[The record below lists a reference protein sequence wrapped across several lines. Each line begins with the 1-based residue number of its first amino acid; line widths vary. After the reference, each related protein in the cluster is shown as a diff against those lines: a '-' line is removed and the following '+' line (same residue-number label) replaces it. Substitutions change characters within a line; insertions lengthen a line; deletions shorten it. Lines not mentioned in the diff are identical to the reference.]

1 MDIINI
7 FIGIML
13 LTLGRKLFWLF
24 VGCIGFAA
32 GFHYAPL
39 WWHIQSDLILLVLA
53 LITGILGAI
62 LAIFFQKVAIALA
75 GFAAGSYI
83 AINLMDFFGLTV
95 GALIWLPYVIG
106 GLIGAIILFIVF
118 DWALI
123 ILSSFAGSSVIV
135 QSIELGP
142 QFEIWVFFGL
152 IILGFAIQFA
162 TKVSEKGIHDS

>member
-7 FIGIML
+7 IIGVML

-39 WWHIQSDLILLVLA
+39 WWHVQSDLILLVLA

-83 AINLMDFFGLTV
+83 TVNVMGLFGWTA
-95 GALIWLPYVIG
+95 GSLIWLPYVIG

-162 TKVSEKGIHDS
+162 TKLSEQREQ

>member
-1 MDIINI
+1 
-7 FIGIML
+7 ML

-39 WWHIQSDLILLVLA
+39 WWPVRSDLILLVLA

-62 LAIFFQKVAIALA
+62 LAIFFQKVAVALA

-83 AINLMDFFGLTV
+83 AVNVISLFGWTA
-95 GALIWLPYVIG
+95 GSLIWLPYVGG

-142 QFEIWVFFGL
+142 WFEIWVFFGL
-152 IILGFAIQFA
+152 IVIGFAIQFA
-162 TKVSEKGIHDS
+162 MKLSEQREE

>member
-1 MDIINI
+1 MDILNI
-7 FIGIML
+7 LIGVVL
-13 LTLGRKLFWLF
+13 LTVGRKLFWLF

-32 GFHYAPL
+32 GFYYAPL
-39 WWHIQSDLILLVLA
+39 WWQVPSNLILLVLA
-53 LITGILGAI
+53 LFTGILGAI
-62 LAIFFQKVAIALA
+62 LAISFQKVAVALA

-83 AINLMDFFGLTV
+83 VVNVMGLFGRTD
-95 GALIWLPYVIG
+95 GPLIWLPYVIG

-123 ILSSFAGSSVIV
+123 ILSSLAGSSVIV

-142 QFEIWVFFGL
+142 QLEILIFIGL

-162 TKVSEKGIHDS
+162 TKVSEQKES